1 MDFYPVAES
10 YMTSHEFRIGLTKL
24 STTVI
29 DFAAE
34 LKSQGRRLV
43 IVYAPSKEETYADK
57 LKAVGVPPLGILRF
71 NDQIGELC
79 ERNGVEFLDLSS
91 ALEIEGRSGTPLYFL
106 NDGHWTSRGNQVAAD
121 NIYRY
126 LWSHSEPTA
135 WPDSVNK

>member
-1 MDFYPVAES
+1 
-10 YMTSHEFRIGLTKL
+10 MTSHEFRIGLTEL

-106 NDGHWTSRGNQVAAD
+106 NDGHWTSRELGSRRQHLPLSLVTFRANSLAP
-121 NIYRY
+121 N
-126 LWSHSEPTA
+126 LGE
-135 WPDSVNK
+135 

>member
-1 MDFYPVAES
+1 MDLEKRIEWAFRG
-10 YMTSHEFRIGLTKL
+10 TS
-24 STTVI
+24 
-29 DFAAE
+29 
-34 LKSQGRRLV
+34 SQ
-43 IVYAPSKEETYADK
+43 A
-57 LKAVGVPPLGILRF
+57 
-71 NDQIGELC
+71 
-79 ERNGVEFLDLSS
+79 EFLDLSS